1 MSDQI
6 AQIGH
11 GMALEFGNQPTVA
24 TSTVFTRIT
33 GVFDLNP
40 AASTGDAVDATDA
53 DSPGAW
59 KEKIPGLKDAGDIA
73 VEIEYEKSQHAELFD
88 NLFMIKRGWRA
99 TLPDGSK
106 MEFNGFINELP
117 VASPL
122 DDRITTSF
130 SIAVSGVPVFL
141 ES

>member
-11 GMALEFGNQPTVA
+11 GMKFEFGNAATVGA
-24 TSTVFTRIT
+24 STVFTALT
-33 GVFDLNP
+33 GVFDMSP
-40 AASTGDAVDATDA
+40 EAATGDAVEATDA

-59 KEKIPGLKDAGDIA
+59 REKIPGLKDGGDIT
-73 VEIEYEKSQHAELFD
+73 VEIEYERSQHAALFD
-88 NLFMIKRGWRA
+88 TLFMVPRGFRA

-106 MEFNGFINELP
+106 FEFNGFINELP

-130 SIAVSGVPVFL
+130 SIAVSGAPVFL
-141 ES
+141 EA

>member
-11 GMALEFGNQPTVA
+11 GMKFEFGNAKTVGE
-24 TSTVFTRIT
+24 STVFTQLT
-33 GVFDLNP
+33 GVFDMNP
-40 AASTGDAVDATDA
+40 AAPTGDAVEATDA

-59 KEKIPGLKDAGDIA
+59 REKIPGLKDGGDIT
-73 VEIEYEKSQHAELFD
+73 VEIEYEKAQHGSLFD
-88 NLFMIKRGWRA
+88 SLFMDPRGFRA

-117 VASPL
+117 IASPL
-122 DDRITTSF
+122 DDRIVTSF
-130 SIAVSGVPVFL
+130 SIAVSGAPVFT
-141 ES
+141 E